1 MDNEKIDVKG
11 LNVYFGKKN
20 AVKDVDITFNSGE
33 TVLIAGRNGAGKST
47 FLRALGGLIVPDEG
61 KIDYGEI
68 KKDKIGVITDKMS
81 LFESYSLIEA
91 VNFHSEI
98 FGINKLNSNILDQI
112 NIDMDRKV
120 SELSSG
126 ERALFQLSL
135 LISQKPKLLLIDEVI
150 YMMDSYIRDFF
161 LEAVIELIDEVGT
174 TIIMVNHTFSD
185 TGKIPERIVIMENGK
200 ILVDES
206 RDKLLQNVKKV
217 VTGKEK
223 LTDLPSIFS
232 RETPLGNEYFIYP
245 FDKGKTLS
253 KDFIVEDIGL
263 TEIIK
268 AFLGGSYVKERI

>member
-1 MDNEKIDVKG
+1 MANEKIDVKG
-11 LNVYFGKKN
+11 LNVSFGKKN
-20 AVKDVDITFNSGE
+20 AVKNIDITFNSGE

-47 FLRALGGLIVPDEG
+47 FLRALGGLIVPDSG
-61 KIDYGEI
+61 KVNYGEI
-68 KKDKIGVITDKMS
+68 NKDKIGIITDKMS
-81 LFESYSLIEA
+81 LFESYSLKEA

-185 TGKIPERIVIMENGK
+185 TGKIPERIIIMENGK
-200 ILVDES
+200 ILIDES

-217 VTGKEK
+217 ITGKEE

-232 RETPLGNEYFIYP
+232 RETPLGNEYFLYP
-245 FDKGKTLS
+245 FKKGKTLN

-268 AFLGGSYVKERI
+268 AFLGGSYVKERD